1 MATNEGAQG
10 QLPINQQSRSQAF
23 SQHASSE
30 PQGDIHMAMDAA
42 HHEAMVKQEELP
54 SAHMDVDM
62 ETAAEAALSSMHAN
76 HADSPM
82 EQASSTIAP
91 AHAPLSFI
99 KQEAAVETFI
109 EQETMEETPIKQ
121 EAMEETP
128 VKQETVEE
136 RLDAALEGNDDKTG
150 GYESS
155 DLESSDDDNDGP

>member
-10 QLPINQQSRSQAF
+10 QLPINQQSHTQAF

-30 PQGDIHMAMDAA
+30 PQGDIRMAMDSA
-42 HHEAMVKQEELP
+42 HHEVMIKQEELP

-91 AHAPLSFI
+91 AYAPLSFFKQEETVESFI
-99 KQEAAVETFI
+99 KQEI
-109 EQETMEETPIKQ
+109 MEETPTQ

-128 VKQETVEE
+128 VKLETVED
-136 RLDAALEGNDDKTG
+136 RLDAALGGNDDKNG

-155 DLESSDDDNDGP
+155 DLESSDDDDDGP